1 MQVEFIVAS
10 IFALIVFGIVH
21 MYVGGKKAKRVWREK
36 FLKEWG
42 KIPQR
47 EYDEEELEKISR
59 YFEYQLKKGKIRKPH
74 IDDITWNDL
83 DVDNVF
89 AYANNTKCSA
99 GEEYLYYL
107 LRIPVTEQKTLDERE
122 RLIHFFATHE
132 SERVELEVCFQQ
144 IGKTRR
150 FSINDY
156 IDLLVTLE
164 KESNVEHYIALC
176 TIPIGLIL
184 MTVFEVGVGFA
195 VMLMLLV
202 FDVVRYYKRKGEIQ
216 PYLTTFSHILKM
228 LDVSKEISQL
238 KINEVQTYVDNIA
251 SIRKKF
257 KKFRFGSSLLM
268 STQRETGSL
277 AEAFLDY
284 IRVATHIDL
293 LKFNSMLE
301 EIKRNADTIDEL
313 VENIG
318 TLDALIS
325 VASFRKSLPF
335 YSLPELRETKEAFLD
350 VKDVYHPLIVNPVAN
365 SIAENRNVL
374 ITGSNASGKSTFLKT
389 VAINAILSQ
398 TIYTSISSF
407 YRASFFQIYSSMA
420 LKDNLQG
427 NESYYIVEIKSL
439 KRILS
444 HADEGIPML
453 CFVDEVL
460 RGTNTVERISASA
473 QILKSLSKKQVLC
486 FAATHDIELTHM
498 LENEYSNYHFQE
510 EIQENDILFNYELY
524 RGRAVSR
531 NAIKLLSMI
540 GYDKE
545 IIENAEH
552 TAMHFLKTGEWRV

>member
-83 DVDNVF
+83 DMDNVF

-107 LRIPVTEQKTLDERE
+107 LRTPVTEQKTLDERE

-176 TIPIGLIL
+176 TILIGLIL

-444 HADEGIPML
+444 HADEEIPML

-473 QILKSLSKKQVLC
+473 QILKSLSKKNVLC

-524 RGRAVSR
+524 HGRAVSR
-531 NAIKLLSMI
+531 NAIKLLSII

-545 IIENAEH
+545 IIENAEQ
-552 TAMHFLKTGEWRV
+552 TATHFLKTGEWRV

>member
-83 DVDNVF
+83 DMDNVF

-99 GEEYLYYL
+99 GEEYIYYL

>member
-10 IFALIVFGIVH
+10 IFALLVFGIVH
-21 MYVGGKKAKRVWREK
+21 MYVSGKRARRVWREK

-59 YFEYQLKKGKIRKPH
+59 YFVYQLKKGKINKPY

-83 DVDNVF
+83 DMDNVF
-89 AYANNTKCSA
+89 AYVNNTKCSA

-107 LRIPVTEQKTLDERE
+107 LRTPVTEQKTLEERE

-132 SERVELEVCFQQ
+132 SERVELEVCFRQ

-156 IDLLVTLE
+156 IDLLVTLK
-164 KESNVEHYIALC
+164 KESNVEHYIALF

-184 MTVFEVGVGFA
+184 MTVFEVGIGFA
-195 VMLMLLV
+195 IMMMLLV
-202 FDVVRYYKRKGEIQ
+202 WDVVRYYKRKGEIQ
-216 PYLTTFSHILKM
+216 SYLTTFSHILKM
-228 LDVSKEISQL
+228 LDASKEISKL

-251 SIRKKF
+251 NIRRKF
-257 KKFRFGSSLLM
+257 KKFCFGSSLLM

-301 EIKRNADTIDEL
+301 EIKRNVGEIDKL

-318 TLDALIS
+318 VLDALIS
-325 VASFRKSLPF
+325 VASFRESLPF
-335 YSLPELRETKEAFLD
+335 YSLPKLEETDKAFIE
-350 VKDVYHPLIVNPVAN
+350 VKNVYHPLIAEPVAN
-365 SIAENRNVL
+365 SITEDRNVL

-389 VAINAILSQ
+389 VAINAILAQ
-398 TIYTSISSF
+398 TIYTSVSTF
-407 YRASFFQIYSSMA
+407 YRASFYQIYSSMS

-427 NESYYIVEIKSL
+427 NESYYIVEIKAL
-439 KRILS
+439 KRILN
-444 HADEGIPML
+444 HADEETPML

-473 QILKSLSKKQVLC
+473 QILESLSKKQVLC

-531 NAIKLLSMI
+531 NAIKLLSII

-545 IIENAEH
+545 IIENAEQ

>member
-83 DVDNVF
+83 DMDNVF

-552 TAMHFLKTGEWRV
+552 TATHFLKTGEWRV

>member
-1 MQVEFIVAS
+1 MEIEIILAAVAT
-10 IFALIVFGIVH
+10 LIVFSIVQI
-21 MYVGGKKAKRVWREK
+21 YLSEKKARRVWRAK

-47 EYDEEELEKISR
+47 EYDEEELEKILR
-59 YFEYQLKKGKIRKPH
+59 YFEYQLKKGKINEPY
-74 IDDITWNDL
+74 IDEITWNDL
-83 DVDNVF
+83 DMDNVF
-89 AYANNTKCSA
+89 AYINNTKSSA

-107 LRIPVTEQKTLDERE
+107 LRTPVTEQKTLDERE

-132 SERVELEVCFQQ
+132 SERADLEVCFRQ

-156 IDLLVTLE
+156 IDLLVTLK
-164 KESNVEHYIALC
+164 KESNVEHYIALL
-176 TIPIGLIL
+176 TIPIGLVL
-184 MTVFEVGVGFA
+184 MTVFEVGVGLV
-195 VMLMLLV
+195 VMMVFLV
-202 FDVVRYYKRKGEIQ
+202 WNVMRYFKRRGEIQ

-228 LDVSKEISQL
+228 LDASKEISKL
-238 KINEVQTYVDNIA
+238 KIDEVQTYVDNIA
-251 SIRKKF
+251 DIRKKF

-301 EIKRNADTIDEL
+301 EIKQNAGEIDNL

-318 TLDALIS
+318 ILDALIS
-325 VASFRKSLPF
+325 VASFRESLPF
-335 YSLPELRETKEAFLD
+335 YSLPELRETEEAFIE
-350 VKDVYHPLIVNPVAN
+350 VKDVYHPLIVEPVAN
-365 SIAENRNVL
+365 SITEDRNVL

-389 VAINAILSQ
+389 VAINAVLAQ
-398 TIYTSISSF
+398 TVNTSISTF

-444 HADEGIPML
+444 HADEDIPML

-460 RGTNTVERISASA
+460 RGTNTIERISASA

-531 NAIKLLSMI
+531 NAIKLLSII
-540 GYDKE
+540 GYDKA
-545 IIENAEH
+545 IIESAEQ
-552 TAMHFLKTGEWRV
+552 TATHFLKTGEWRG

>member
-36 FLKEWG
+36 SLKEWG
-42 KIPQR
+42 EIPQR

-83 DVDNVF
+83 DMDNVF

-107 LRIPVTEQKTLDERE
+107 LRTPVTEQKTLDERE

-444 HADEGIPML
+444 HADEEIPML

-473 QILKSLSKKQVLC
+473 QILKSLSKKNVLC

-524 RGRAVSR
+524 HGRAVSR
-531 NAIKLLSMI
+531 NAIKLLSII

-545 IIENAEH
+545 IIENAEQ
-552 TAMHFLKTGEWRV
+552 TATHFLKTGEWRV

>member
-1 MQVEFIVAS
+1 MEIEIILAAVA
-10 IFALIVFGIVH
+10 ALIVFSIVQI
-21 MYVGGKKAKRVWREK
+21 YLSEKKARGVWRAK

-47 EYDEEELEKISR
+47 EYDEEELEKILR
-59 YFEYQLKKGKIRKPH
+59 YFEYQLKKGKINEPY
-74 IDDITWNDL
+74 IDEITWNDL
-83 DVDNVF
+83 DMDNVF
-89 AYANNTKCSA
+89 AYINNTKSSA

-107 LRIPVTEQKTLDERE
+107 LRTPVTEQKTLDERE

-132 SERVELEVCFQQ
+132 SERVDLEVCFRQ

-156 IDLLVTLE
+156 IDLLVTLK
-164 KESNVEHYIALC
+164 KESNVEHYIALL
-176 TIPIGLIL
+176 TIPIGLVL
-184 MTVFEVGVGFA
+184 MTVFEVGVGLV
-195 VMLMLLV
+195 VMMVLLV
-202 FDVVRYYKRKGEIQ
+202 WNVMRYFKRRGEIQ

-228 LDVSKEISQL
+228 LDASKEISKL
-238 KINEVQTYVDNIA
+238 KIDEVQTYVDNIA
-251 SIRKKF
+251 DIRKKF

-301 EIKRNADTIDEL
+301 EIKQNAGEIDNL

-318 TLDALIS
+318 ILDALIS
-325 VASFRKSLPF
+325 VASFRESLPF
-335 YSLPELRETKEAFLD
+335 YSLPELRETKEAFIE
-350 VKDVYHPLIVNPVAN
+350 VKDVYHPLIVEPVAN
-365 SIAENRNVL
+365 SIAEDRNVL

-389 VAINAILSQ
+389 VAINAVLAQ
-398 TIYTSISSF
+398 TVNTSISTF

-444 HADEGIPML
+444 HADEDIPML

-460 RGTNTVERISASA
+460 RGTNTIERISASA

-531 NAIKLLSMI
+531 NAIKLLSII
-540 GYDKE
+540 GYDKA
-545 IIENAEH
+545 IIESAEQ
-552 TAMHFLKTGEWRV
+552 TATHFLKTGEWRV

>member
-59 YFEYQLKKGKIRKPH
+59 YFEYQLKKGKIRRPH

-83 DVDNVF
+83 DMDNVF

>member
-83 DVDNVF
+83 DMDNVF

-335 YSLPELRETKEAFLD
+335 YSLPELRD
-350 VKDVYHPLIVNPVAN
+350 
-365 SIAENRNVL
+365 R
-374 ITGSNASGKSTFLKT
+374 KS
-389 VAINAILSQ
+389 V
-398 TIYTSISSF
+398 
-407 YRASFFQIYSSMA
+407 
-420 LKDNLQG
+420 
-427 NESYYIVEIKSL
+427 V
-439 KRILS
+439 
-444 HADEGIPML
+444 
-453 CFVDEVL
+453 
-460 RGTNTVERISASA
+460 
-473 QILKSLSKKQVLC
+473 
-486 FAATHDIELTHM
+486 
-498 LENEYSNYHFQE
+498 
-510 EIQENDILFNYELY
+510 
-524 RGRAVSR
+524 
-531 NAIKLLSMI
+531 
-540 GYDKE
+540 
-545 IIENAEH
+545 
-552 TAMHFLKTGEWRV
+552 

>member
-83 DVDNVF
+83 DMDNVF

-498 LENEYSNYHFQE
+498 LQNEYSNYHFQE

>member
-36 FLKEWG
+36 SLKEWG
-42 KIPQR
+42 EIPQR

-83 DVDNVF
+83 DMDNVF

-107 LRIPVTEQKTLDERE
+107 LRTPVTEQKTLDERE

-335 YSLPELRETKEAFLD
+335 YSLPELRETKEVFLD

>member
-83 DVDNVF
+83 DMDNVF

-444 HADEGIPML
+444 HADEEIPML

-473 QILKSLSKKQVLC
+473 QILKSLSKKNVLC

-524 RGRAVSR
+524 HGRAVSR
-531 NAIKLLSMI
+531 NAIKLLSII

-545 IIENAEH
+545 IIENAEQ
-552 TAMHFLKTGEWRV
+552 TATHFLKTGEWRV

>member
-83 DVDNVF
+83 DMDNVF

-107 LRIPVTEQKTLDERE
+107 LRTPVTEQKTLDERE

>member
-36 FLKEWG
+36 SLKEWG
-42 KIPQR
+42 EIPQR

-83 DVDNVF
+83 DMDNVF

-107 LRIPVTEQKTLDERE
+107 LRTPVTEQKTLDERE